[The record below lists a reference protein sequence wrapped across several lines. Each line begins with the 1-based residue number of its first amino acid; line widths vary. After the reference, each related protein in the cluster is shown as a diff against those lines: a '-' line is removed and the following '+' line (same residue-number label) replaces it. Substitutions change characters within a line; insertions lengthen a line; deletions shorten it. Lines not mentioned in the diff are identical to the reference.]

1 MSTLSASSYE
11 QCALVTESATNVLKD
26 YYANTSI
33 DTSLSLHGRID
44 LFVFLYQ
51 VYYYVQCYVD
61 RSSKFRIPNVLKS

>member
-1 MSTLSASSYE
+1 MAMSTLFPSSYE

-44 LFVFLYQ
+44 LCVLVYQ
-51 VYYYVQCYVD
+51 VNIMFNVVMWIEVQSFVY
-61 RSSKFRIPNVLKS
+61 